1 MLPNHTFST
10 VIGGIRV
17 TAESGKLAE
26 QAGGSVT
33 FKVGDCVLLATATMS
48 KTAMQGMDFF
58 PLSAEYEERLYAAGR
73 IPGSFFRREG
83 KPSTKAVLTSRL
95 IDRPLRPLFPKG
107 MRNEVQVIVTALSSD
122 SIYHLDTLAVNAASC
137 AIAISD
143 IPWNG
148 PIAAIRIAYINGELV
163 VEPTIPESETSSL
176 DLRVAGSRDAI
187 LMVEASGNEIPEEL
201 MLKALTLAHEK
212 MQPMIDMQEEMRRQI
227 GKPKRELTYYGLEN
241 PMLEPVQ
248 ERVGDRLFNIIA
260 EQTVRQERGDA
271 ITTLTEEIV
280 AEFVAENPEVN
291 KVQIEEAI
299 QTQIK
304 MIVRDRIL
312 HDGIRPD
319 GRDYKTIRELSA
331 EVGLL
336 PRTHGSGLFRRGQTQ
351 VMSIVTLGMPRE
363 AEKLDGLFPEDTR
376 RYIHHYNFP
385 PFSTGETWPMR
396 GPKRREIGHG
406 ALAENALIPVIP
418 SEEEFPY
425 TIRVVSEVLSSNGST
440 SQGSVCASTLALMDG
455 GVPIKKPVAGIA
467 MGLIY
472 DDETGKYAILTDIQG
487 MEDHLGDMD
496 FKVAGTA
503 DGITAIQMDIKL
515 TGISLAMMTEA
526 LSQAKQARLDILKMM
541 NSVIS
546 APRAELGKYAPR
558 MLTTKINPDQIGAVI
573 GKGGSTIRSI
583 QDEFAVVIDIQEDGT
598 VLIAGIDG
606 ERSALAV
613 GYIERLTRGVTPG
626 EVYTGKVVR
635 IVDFGA
641 FVELLPGIEG
651 LVHISQL
658 APTRIKSVDSV
669 VNIGDEIMVMV
680 IDVDNNDKVRLSRKA
695 VLNGWTLEEARADDS
710 GGSRPSGGGGGGDRR
725 SSGGGGGGD
734 RRSSGGGSGDRRSSS
749 GGSGDRRGG
758 GGGGRR

>member
-48 KTAMQGMDFF
+48 KKAMQGLDFF

-137 AIAISD
+137 ALTISD
-143 IPWNG
+143 VPWDG

-271 ITTLTEEIV
+271 ITTLKEEIV

-440 SQGSVCASTLALMDG
+440 SQGSVCASTLPLMDG

-472 DDETGKYAILTDIQG
+472 DDETGKYAVLTDIQG

-515 TGISLAMMTEA
+515 TGISLTMMTEA
-526 LSQAKQARLDILKMM
+526 LSQAKQARLDILEMM

-546 APRAELGKYAPR
+546 TPRAELGQYSPR
-558 MLTTKINPDQIGAVI
+558 MLSTKINPDQIGSVI

-583 QDEFAVVIDIQEDGT
+583 QEEFEVSIDIQEDGT

-606 ERSALAV
+606 EKSALAIE
-613 GYIERLTRGVTPG
+613 YIERLTRGVTPG

-635 IVDFGA
+635 VVDFGA
-641 FVELLPGIEG
+641 FVELLPGLEG

-658 APTRIKSVDSV
+658 ATTRIKSVDSV
-669 VNIGDEIMVMV
+669 VNMGDEIMVMV
-680 IDVDNNDKVRLSRKA
+680 IDVDSNDKVRLSRKA
-695 VLNGWTLEEARADDS
+695 VLNSWTLEEARADDS
-710 GGSRPSGGGGGGDRR
+710 GGGGGDRR
-725 SSGGGGGGD
+725 SSGGGGDRRPSGGGGGDRRPSGGGGGD
-734 RRSSGGGSGDRRSSS
+734 RRSG
-749 GGSGDRRGG
+749 GG